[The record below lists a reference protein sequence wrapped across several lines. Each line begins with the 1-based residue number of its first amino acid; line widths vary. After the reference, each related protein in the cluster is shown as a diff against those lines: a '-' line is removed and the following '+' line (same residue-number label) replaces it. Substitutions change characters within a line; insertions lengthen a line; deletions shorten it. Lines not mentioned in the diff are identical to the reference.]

1 VMVDNMKYS
10 SSSTN
15 RENSW

>member
-1 VMVDNMKYS
+1 MKYS